1 MDLEE
6 VPKHPVIV
14 RPKVNDIS
22 RTIQQ
27 VSSNI
32 SINSIVGT
40 TAQIGTSFLSL
51 FKLVQQPIDE
61 ETVKSLYLSS
71 SYCYSSFWEEKK
83 HKVTSE
89 IALVMILKGS
99 NSIGLRFVLNENCIP
114 SLINEEQTIIS
125 LRIFIWTMEK
135 THRECLLKWIQMI
148 DRLEEGEI
156 KEMTLNQLFICFCCE
171 KEKEKIQSLYQALKD
186 SITVFEPE
194 AGDPLFYDDEES
206 EQSLLMAASVQTMF
220 QFVFNNTLIE
230 SNFIEHFAIFSI
242 FIIDPLLFIEYLE
255 KITCNL
261 EDEISSNQL
270 SLLEQNLYSRRLY
283 SLFRGWLEMHAE
295 YFSRERPFLL
305 EKIKRSKTIKY
316 EGFNEQERV
325 VINALIGRARSRSPL
340 MSPSLHEINEGK
352 LNMPY
357 KSIKEIKE
365 MFEEYKNYKHS
376 NRTVKHVIND
386 KIRLQFAQ
394 QLTLFDQAKL
404 RSIKL
409 YEIITKKEHCYSI
422 DSYSKF
428 ISKLGD
434 LVSSIITSNSLERIK
449 NEKFFIRLT
458 LTLVKLG
465 NFNVASTIFSSLH
478 VAIND
483 VDFNKLSKELQ
494 NDLVKLRSL
503 FSLTSNYKRYREVY
517 NKSNYPKLPILFVWM
532 GDLFHTNELPV
543 MFDEEKKLVNV
554 KKIRSLGRIIL
565 SIRDAQTISFHFSPL
580 PTVQSWLM
588 KL

>member
-6 VPKHPVIV
+6 APKHPVIV

-22 RTIQQ
+22 RNIQQ

-71 SYCYSSFWEEKK
+71 SYCYSSLWEEKK
-83 HKVTSE
+83 HKLTSE

-255 KITCNL
+255 KITCYL
-261 EDEISSNQL
+261 GDEISSNQL
-270 SLLEQNLYSRRLY
+270 NSLEQNLYSRRLY

-295 YFSRERPFLL
+295 YFSRECPFLL
-305 EKIKRSKTIKY
+305 EKIKRSKTIQY
-316 EGFNEQERV
+316 QGFNEQERV

-365 MFEEYKNYKHS
+365 MFEEYKNYKHA

-409 YEIITKKEHCYSI
+409 YEIITKKEHCHSI

-494 NDLVKLRSL
+494 NDLIKLRSL

-565 SIRDAQTISFHFSPL
+565 SIRDAQTISFHFNPL
-580 PTVQSWLM
+580 PNVQSWLM